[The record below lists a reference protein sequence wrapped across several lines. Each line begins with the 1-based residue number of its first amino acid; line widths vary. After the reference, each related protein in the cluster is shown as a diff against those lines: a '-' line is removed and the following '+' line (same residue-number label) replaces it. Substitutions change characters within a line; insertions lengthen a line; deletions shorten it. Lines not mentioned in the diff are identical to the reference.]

1 MLKFKDSKE
10 VAMNAEA
17 RAVFEALRRIA
28 GDDGVYKVIEAEE
41 VLERLP
47 AEMSSAGKQQL
58 GTVIR
63 QLRDDGFVKVK
74 YFTPDEYCL
83 LVENRQPEPE
93 TPPAPAVTEE
103 RPAAEETAEE
113 PAAAAGKKEKPAAA
127 AGKKEKPA
135 PSASEESARK
145 GGRIGVML
153 FAMFGGMI
161 GGGIVAAIAI
171 LLQKFL
177 LM

>member
-135 PSASEESARK
+135 PSASEENARK

-153 FAMFGGMI
+153 FAMCGGMI

-177 LM
+177 FM

>member
-1 MLKFKDSKE
+1 MLKFKDNKE

-93 TPPAPAVTEE
+93 TPAAPAVTEE

-113 PAAAAGKKEKPAAA
+113 PAAA

-177 LM
+177 FM

>member
-63 QLRDDGFVKVK
+63 QLRDDGSSRSSTSRPTNTVCSWK
-74 YFTPDEYCL
+74 TDNPSP
-83 LVENRQPEPE
+83 RR
-93 TPPAPAVTEE
+93 PP
-103 RPAAEETAEE
+103 RP
-113 PAAAAGKKEKPAAA
+113 P
-127 AGKKEKPA
+127 
-135 PSASEESARK
+135 
-145 GGRIGVML
+145 
-153 FAMFGGMI
+153 
-161 GGGIVAAIAI
+161 
-171 LLQKFL
+171 
-177 LM
+177 

>member
-10 VAMNAEA
+10 VAMNAET

-113 PAAAAGKKEKPAAA
+113 PAAAAGKKEKPA
-127 AGKKEKPA
+127 

-177 LM
+177 FM

>member
-93 TPPAPAVTEE
+93 TPTAPAVTEE
-103 RPAAEETAEE
+103 RPAAEETAE
-113 PAAAAGKKEKPAAA
+113 KPAAA
-127 AGKKEKPA
+127 AGKKEKPV

-145 GGRIGVML
+145 SGRIGVML

-177 LM
+177 FM